1 MAVPDVRNALSGTD
15 NWSLGEICAVYYVL
29 PNKFESDR
37 NGEKANILAAFTA
50 NLENKLRA
58 YKQDNPEWNDA
69 YYKDPK
75 KKQIGLLAQPFANQE
90 TIFEDLTGGETP
102 EFVKKNSL
110 IRLAENREITGVS
123 YNNKA
128 SAISNTNKNKAYKLW
143 TKAQKE
149 FEEGINLLT
158 EAISLIPPG
167 ESKTKEEDKI
177 AYFERKIADINTH
190 INNLGDLEI
199 NKDPVQDKARP
210 PQAMNAGLLSQL
222 NKQKESVPR
231 QAMNAGLLSQLKKVK
246 APSGLAD
253 LIKKGPPKSSGIN

>member
-29 PNKFESDR
+29 PNKFESDK

-58 YKQDNPEWNDA
+58 YKQGNPEWNDA

-128 SAISNTNKNKAYKLW
+128 SAISNTNKNKAFDLW
-143 TKAQKE
+143 NKALRE
-149 FEEGINLLT
+149 FEEGINFLT
-158 EAISLIPPG
+158 EAISFIPPD
-167 ESKTKEEDKI
+167 ESTKKEEDKI
-177 AYFERKIADINTH
+177 AYFQQKIADINTH
-190 INNLGDLEI
+190 INNLGEVKIDEKTVE
-199 NKDPVQDKARP
+199 NNAEVSAP
-210 PQAMNAGLLSQL
+210 PISNL
-222 NKQKESVPR
+222 NKKV
-231 QAMNAGLLSQLKKVK
+231 QAPARVRAAPPGLMAAL
-246 APSGLAD
+246 
-253 LIKKGPPKSSGIN
+253 KKGPPKK